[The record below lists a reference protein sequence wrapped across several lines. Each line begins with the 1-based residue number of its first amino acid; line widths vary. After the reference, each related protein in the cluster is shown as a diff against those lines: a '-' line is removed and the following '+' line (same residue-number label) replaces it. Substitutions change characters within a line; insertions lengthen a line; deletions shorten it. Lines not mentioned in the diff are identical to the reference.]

1 MDTRCDH
8 CGYVNSLDYR
18 FCGMCG
24 VPLPVPVAVEPAQKN
39 RTVSRPVT
47 PREAPAPETPRPSQP
62 EPADVQYLLDEAGP
76 PSSHWRMYLALIL
89 LILCGILIFE
99 RWQRSGYPWA
109 KQAAPAPAASVP
121 DTNETT
127 PPAQPKA
134 DVAPEPKPAEPPKD
148 STASSPPPTT
158 PSSQDQSPKP
168 SEVAAAAPTDR

>member
-8 CGYVNSLDYR
+8 CGYLNSLDYR

-76 PSSHWRMYLALIL
+76 PSSHWRMYLALSQAGFAAGAL
-89 LILCGILIFE
+89 QLFQVVFAHADDNGI
-99 RWQRSGYPWA
+99 PWTREH
-109 KQAAPAPAASVP
+109 VYR
-121 DTNETT
+121 T
-127 PPAQPKA
+127 
-134 DVAPEPKPAEPPKD
+134 
-148 STASSPPPTT
+148 
-158 PSSQDQSPKP
+158 
-168 SEVAAAAPTDR
+168 